1 MSVADPLETRPI
13 FTWVI
18 MPNLIAV
25 GTWSNGT
32 SIRAEIRLKKIR
44 SSRPGVVTQHH
55 RVSRVE
61 RLPVTSC
68 LLSVV
73 TTGNLVSE
81 INGNFGRKRKIFPPR
96 VFSAP
101 AEGSRWN
108 VATLN

>member
-1 MSVADPLETRPI
+1 MCYYAKFDRCWNLVKWYEHTCGDPSE
-13 FTWVI
+13 
-18 MPNLIAV
+18 
-25 GTWSNGT
+25 
-32 SIRAEIRLKKIR
+32 KK
-44 SSRPGVVTQHH
+44 SAPLVPAFKVTQHH

-96 VFSAP
+96 VFNAP
-101 AEGSRWN
+101 AEGPLGMLQR
-108 VATLN
+108 